1 MRLFFY
7 TILIILTA
15 SCVAD
20 SDDGMKGKEIAHI
33 SEVFIP
39 ETSNNLEIAQIRAKA
54 VETNGCWSDLY
65 FVMEKKSDFEYRL
78 KAFGT
83 YESNGVCPAVMV
95 YKDTII
101 NFKPTRRG
109 IYFFETIQSKDK
121 VRLDTMLVE

>member
-1 MRLFFY
+1 MRLFFA

-15 SCVAD
+15 SCATE
-20 SDDGMKGKEIAHI
+20 SDDDMKRKEIAHI

-39 ETSNNLEIAQIRAKA
+39 DTSNNLEIVQIRAKA

-65 FVMEKKSDFEYRL
+65 FVMEKKSEFAYRL

-101 NFKPTRRG
+101 DFKPTRRG
-109 IYFFETIQSKDK
+109 IYFFETIQGNNN
-121 VRLDTMLVE
+121 VILDTLSVE